1 MMMQLAP
8 HRTRALTGRVLRQ
21 LRADPRFVAASLIVP
36 LIITFLLKV
45 FFDAIDVPMFDQ
57 TRFAIPATAFIV
69 HFVTYILTALV
80 LVRERVG
87 GTMERMFINGYRQ
100 PEIIGGYLGAYTVL
114 ATWQSLLIL
123 TWLMQ
128 GRPIDWEGRRVT
140 FGPEH
145 ARFFLWALITIEF
158 ALILIV
164 ATNAGYLRSYDIS
177 TPAEPVLEWEIKVG
191 EGSIEVD

>member
-80 LVRERVG
+80 LVVVLGAVIALIVDIDRPTG
-87 GTMERMFINGYRQ
+87 GTLTTSQQ
-100 PEIIGGYLGAYTVL
+100 PLIMLQQQIGPP
-114 ATWQSLLIL
+114 S
-123 TWLMQ
+123 
-128 GRPIDWEGRRVT
+128 P
-140 FGPEH
+140 
-145 ARFFLWALITIEF
+145 
-158 ALILIV
+158 
-164 ATNAGYLRSYDIS
+164 
-177 TPAEPVLEWEIKVG
+177 
-191 EGSIEVD
+191 